1 MNMSAPKSFQEASE
15 PRPEHLQE
23 IAPPPR
29 TVDLRTPRLSFTD
42 EAVSLLTTNSLLARS
57 LLGTRQLKQKEAS
70 SANRRKREFIPD
82 EKKDNSYWDK
92 RKKNNEAAKRS
103 REKRRVNDMVLEQ
116 RVVALL
122 EENARLKAEL
132 LALKFRF
139 GLVKDPSETAAAQSH
154 PAPLRCITGIQSAF
168 LARPDNG
175 YILQPVDNKSFPPSN
190 QLFGARLGAEQQE
203 TCVVS
208 EDSGISTPGSSNI
221 GSPVFFDDHLSDQ
234 GKFSPNHEDH
244 FETQLSSSSDV
255 EADMGRAYPDEVVKA
270 ARTLELSDLVKSLP
284 HKLRFKMGAG
294 MDEGADVDVKVKM
307 AQTALGSFT
316 RATPEQLVR
325 QASEQQQGC
334 YPNVSVPQLDRGVGA
349 ALATTA
355 WRAQA
360 GLFPDESKSGLNY
373 RYMQEAAHFSVQEA
387 PGYPKNTLKEDTTF
401 KSENSVLK
409 NQLASLSAEVAQL
422 KKMFSQ
428 QMYSNLN

>member
-1 MNMSAPKSFQEASE
+1 MNMSVAESFQEVRE
-15 PRPEHLQE
+15 PKADHLQDLTQ
-23 IAPPPR
+23 PPR
-29 TVDLRTPRLSFTD
+29 ALDLCAPRLSFAD

-57 LLGTRQLKQKEAS
+57 LLGTRPIKQNGTNS
-70 SANRRKREFIPD
+70 MSRRKREFIPD

-116 RVVALL
+116 RVIALL

-139 GLVKDPSETAAAQSH
+139 GLIKDPSEP
-154 PAPLRCITGIQSAF
+154 PAVQNNPQPLRCITGIQPAF
-168 LARPDNG
+168 LPRSDNG
-175 YILQPVDNKSFPPSN
+175 YVIQPVDSKSFPPNN
-190 QLFGARLGAEQQE
+190 QQFGAELGVEQQE
-203 TCVVS
+203 SCVVS

-234 GKFSPNHEDH
+234 GKFSPNHDDH
-244 FETQLSSSSDV
+244 FETQLSSNSDIEV
-255 EADMGRAYPDEVVKA
+255 DIGRTYPSETIKP
-270 ARTLELSDLVKSLP
+270 ARSLELTDMVKSLP
-284 HKLRFKMGAG
+284 HKLRFKIGAG
-294 MDEGADVDVKVKM
+294 VEENTEVDVKVKVI
-307 AQTALGSFT
+307 QVGNYG
-316 RATPEQLVR
+316 RAAPEQPLRPVT
-325 QASEQQQGC
+325 EQQHGC
-334 YPNVSVPQLDRGVGA
+334 YTNTLMPQSDRGVGA
-349 ALATTA
+349 GLVPSA
-355 WRAQA
+355 WRAHV
-360 GLFPDESKSGLNY
+360 GLLPDESKSGLNCS
-373 RYMQEAAHFSVQEA
+373 YMQEAVHFNAQGA
-387 PGYPKNTLKEDTTF
+387 PGYPKNTLKEVSTF